1 MYFPNN
7 VWTLLATQALLMVVM
22 PALIFAGSFIGL
34 ELAPHEDLATLPV
47 AATLIALALFTIPV
61 GRLFQRYGR
70 RLVGIGMCAFA
81 SVCSVLS
88 WFAISNSMFWLF
100 IIACVGIGTTLAGAQ
115 QMRYAALESVA
126 PEQGPS
132 ALARIMLGGIAA
144 SYVGPEVALRSKD
157 LLSGN
162 YSAMFLVLALFQL
175 IAVVLYKYCFKEP
188 VVTRVADAAPV
199 KRKATTIIQ
208 QPVFLAALLSSI
220 TSYGVMTLIMV
231 ATPMSM
237 HHVNGHSLEA
247 SKWVIQSHLLAMF
260 LPSFIA
266 PWLIRKI
273 GIKGLLLTGIV
284 LYSFCFITAATGV
297 AFLNFWVA
305 LVLLGVG
312 WNFLF
317 TGATALL
324 PQSYQSHERHMVQSW
339 NDLGTFSVQAFTSIF
354 SAWLLFNTGWMS
366 LMQVSALV
374 LALNFIAVL
383 YWLYSKRQASTKQHQ
398 A

>member
-1 MYFPNN
+1 MYFPSN
-7 VWTLLATQALLMVVM
+7 VWTLLAAQALLMTLM

-47 AATLIALALFTIPV
+47 AATLIALAIFTIPI

-81 SVCSVLS
+81 SVCSLIS

-100 IIACVGIGTTLAGAQ
+100 IAACVGLGLTMAGAQ

-132 ALARIMLGGIAA
+132 ALARIMLGGIVA
-144 SYVGPEVALRSKD
+144 SYVGPEIALRSKD
-157 LLSGN
+157 LLGGN
-162 YSAMFLVLALFQL
+162 YSAMFLVLASFQL
-175 IAVVLYKYCFKEP
+175 IAVALYKYCFREP
-188 VVTRVADAAPV
+188 VVARVANSDLV
-199 KRKATTIIQ
+199 KRQATKIIR
-208 QPVFLAALLSSI
+208 QPVFLAALFSSI
-220 TSYGVMTLIMV
+220 TSFGVMTLIMV

-237 HHVNGHSLEA
+237 HHVHGHSLEA

-260 LPSFIA
+260 LPSLIA

-273 GIKGLLLTGIV
+273 GIKGLLLIGIV
-284 LYSFCFITAATGV
+284 LYSFCFIVAAAGV
-297 AFLNFWVA
+297 AFLHFWLA

-339 NDLGTFSVQAFTSIF
+339 NDLGTFGVQALTSIF

-366 LMQVSALV
+366 LMQISALV
-374 LALNFIAVL
+374 LVLNFVAVL
-383 YWLYSKRQASTKQHQ
+383 YWLYSKRQSSFSEHQ